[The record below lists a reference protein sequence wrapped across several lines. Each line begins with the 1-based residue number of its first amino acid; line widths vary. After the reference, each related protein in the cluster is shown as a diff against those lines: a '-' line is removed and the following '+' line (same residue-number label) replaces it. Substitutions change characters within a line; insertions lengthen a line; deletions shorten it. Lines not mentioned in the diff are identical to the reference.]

1 MLFSISVQT
10 FNLKLLCI
18 ISPTGRKPCEKL
30 GLVYF
35 SYFLYSLYFTSLLFV
50 VVVTQMVL
58 EQGNV
63 NTQDRNCQ

>member
-18 ISPTGRKPCEKL
+18 ISPTGCKPCEKL

-35 SYFLYSLYFTSLLFV
+35 SYFLYSLYFTLLLFV